1 VRQALSLAVRILAV
15 AIVLLVGLSVAAVV
29 SGVAQPPPETSGTAS
44 ASSPPDDAGMAFVAI
59 PLFCVLVATV
69 FSWMVLRSRLA
80 GWPLVGAVFL
90 AYFGLGTF
98 LPQIESVVFLP
109 KQLPPGFVT
118 RLFVMGA
125 LSGLVFAP
133 AAALLLGRRK
143 WAQTPELAPP
153 RGARMGWR
161 PIAFLAAAY
170 VAVYFLA
177 GYFIAYRNPEL
188 IAYYDDTD
196 AGSFL
201 AQLAKIWATAPW
213 LFALQALRGVL
224 WVACVMPFLLTFQG
238 RRFELSLLIG
248 CAYSVWTVMLL
259 APNAYM
265 PESIRMSHLFETAVS
280 DFLFGCLVGVTLASG
295 PSDGR
300 ARGSRQRNDAGL
312 SQADVPRKDLIEG
325 REKS

>member
-1 VRQALSLAVRILAV
+1 MRQTLSLVVRILAV
-15 AIVLLVGLSVAAVV
+15 AIVLLVGISVGAVV
-29 SGVAQPPPETSGTAS
+29 SGVAQPTPETLGAAS
-44 ASSPPDDAGMAFVAI
+44 AGSPPADAGMSFVALL
-59 PLFCVLVATV
+59 LFCVLVATV

-80 GWPLVGAVFL
+80 RWPLVGAVFL
-90 AYFGLGTF
+90 AYFGLGTL

-133 AAALLLGRRK
+133 AAAWLLGRRK
-143 WAQTPELAPP
+143 RAQTPEPARP
-153 RGARMGWR
+153 RGARVGWW

-177 GYFIAYRNPEL
+177 GYFIAYRNPQL
-188 IAYYDDTD
+188 MAYYDDTD

-213 LFALQALRGVL
+213 LFALQALRGAL

-238 RRFELSLLIG
+238 RRLELSLLTG
-248 CAYSVWTVMLL
+248 CAYSVWAVMLL

-265 PESIRMSHLFETAVS
+265 PESVRMSHLLETAAS
-280 DFLFGCLVGVTLASG
+280 NFLFGCLVGATLARG
-295 PSDGR
+295 TSD
-300 ARGSRQRNDAGL
+300 
-312 SQADVPRKDLIEG
+312 DVPASIRAA
-325 REKS
+325 